1 MRKVVVNTTPLIALS
16 HVGRLEIL
24 KEMYG
29 EIIIPK
35 AVYREL
41 SVKTKSVCKIAV
53 DNSLDW
59 ILVKEIQNQM
69 AKSMYKTQLHDGEVE
84 VMILAKEINA
94 DVVIIDDA
102 NAKKHAKYL
111 ELPVTG
117 TLGVLIKAK
126 QRGYVDELN
135 PILHQMVEN
144 GIYISQ
150 SLIEVCLEQV
160 GEHKNNVLR

>member
-16 HVGRLEIL
+16 HVGRLDIL

-29 EIIIPK
+29 EILIPN

-41 SVKTKSVCKIAV
+41 SAKAESVCKIAV
-53 DNSLDW
+53 DSSLDW
-59 ILVKEIQNQM
+59 ILVKEIKNQM
-69 AKSMYKTQLHDGEVE
+69 AKSMYKSQLHEGEVE

-117 TLGVLIKAK
+117 TLGVLVKAK
-126 QRGYVDELN
+126 QKGYVDELK
-135 PILHQMVEN
+135 PLLLRMVEN

-150 SLIEVCLEQV
+150 GLIEVCLKQA
-160 GEHKNNVLR
+160 GEM